1 MIFSAL
7 TEKKVNH
14 AGVLDSL
21 KDKFNYSRQYNKY
34 STKLHLIHQVLIDI
48 IKENDLSDKF
58 STKITKDY
66 VALTINFNYLNISQN
81 KEEKYKHFVGLLKS
95 IVYNFDHN
103 KIELYASLK
112 NSKLDINEIKISNEK
127 SKELFLDK
135 VKSLY
140 HDIKKNSVNDNLSLN
155 LEVKAIKYDKKVQ
168 INESY
173 YPNIQINI
181 YENDGQ

>member
-21 KDKFNYSRQYNKY
+21 KDKFSYSRQYNKY
-34 STKLHLIHQVLIDI
+34 STKLHLIHQILIDI
-48 IKENDLSDKF
+48 IKENELSDKF
-58 STKITKDY
+58 STKITKDF
-66 VALTINFNYLNISQN
+66 VGLTINYNYLNMLQN
-81 KEEKYKHFVGLLKS
+81 KEEKYKHFMGLLNS
-95 IVYNFDHN
+95 IIYNFDHN

-112 NSKLDINEIKISNEK
+112 NSKLNINEIKISNEK

-140 HDIKKNSVNDNLSLN
+140 QDIRKNSVNDSLSLN
-155 LEVKAIKYDKKVQ
+155 LEVKAIEYDDNGQ

-173 YPNIQINI
+173 YPNVQINI